1 VALPKGPTARLVWMV
16 MASTTLSGCFLW
28 TTRGE
33 GDTLLQESQERDERI
48 TQLEAGARE
57 ERERLEQELERART
71 KIAELEQVLERA
83 TRVVTRN
90 SADLGAEVAEIR
102 QQIAALEGSIAEVR
116 NTTETNRRDLN
127 KTRLDLD
134 KRLDVLARRSNIDQP
149 VPEAEIPSDAGEH
162 FQTAYRAHQGE
173 EYARARSLF
182 REFIRRYAEHDDVDN
197 AHYWI
202 GQSYLQQDRP
212 ASALG
217 ALRQVISQ
225 HRTGDAHDEA
235 LFAMADAFYRLHA
248 CTDARTALEALIQGH
263 ADSPLLR
270 QAQIR
275 LRQIRR
281 PPRGH
286 CTS

>member
-1 VALPKGPTARLVWMV
+1 MV
-16 MASTTLSGCFLW
+16 LGSTCLSGCFLW

-33 GDTLLQESQERDERI
+33 GDTLIQESQERDERI
-48 TQLEAGARE
+48 SQLEAGARE
-57 ERERLEQELERART
+57 ERERLQAELERART

-90 SADLGAEVAEIR
+90 SADLGAEVAETR
-102 QQIAALEGSIAEVR
+102 QQIAVLEGAIAEVR
-116 NTTETNRRDLN
+116 NSTETNQRELT
-127 KTRLDLD
+127 KARLDLD
-134 KRLDVLARRSNIDQP
+134 KRLDVLARRANIDQSI
-149 VPEAEIPSDAGEH
+149 PEAEIPADAAEH

-182 REFIRRYAEHDDVDN
+182 REFIQRHSEHDDVDN

-202 GQSYLQQDRP
+202 GHSYLQQDRP

-217 ALRQVISQ
+217 ALRQVISH
-225 HRTGDAHDEA
+225 HREGDAHDEA

-263 ADSPLLR
+263 TESPLVR

-281 PPRGH
+281 PPRGY